1 MGVIGYND
9 RADLSVVVVRIHPW
23 VSVLYVP
30 TELYHMRFSVKTLL
44 VTTVVVAAMISVPP
58 LLFDYMI
65 GFDRD
70 MQHAF
75 DRIELNCDKQAA
87 IDLLGPEYS
96 VSPYFSRALS
106 GYESSLSQS
115 AMSESIEFL
124 TWRNGGNWFYCI
136 GVDADGG
143 ITLKSDGHS

>member
-1 MGVIGYND
+1 
-9 RADLSVVVVRIHPW
+9 
-23 VSVLYVP
+23 
-30 TELYHMRFSVKTLL
+30 
-44 VTTVVVAAMISVPP
+44 
-58 LLFDYMI
+58 
-65 GFDRD
+65 

-136 GVDADGG
+136 GVDADGR